1 MRTGRDHVL
10 LAILF
15 WGLPITVVTLIVAM
29 ARIRNLLF
37 G

>member
-10 LAILF
+10 LGIL
-15 WGLPITVVTLIVAM
+15 LSIPIVVVSLIVAI
-29 ARIRNLLF
+29 ARIRNLLS

>member
-10 LAILF
+10 IAIL
-15 WGLPITVVTLIVAM
+15 WCVPIVIVSLIVAV
-29 ARIRNLLF
+29 ARIRNLLS

>member
-10 LAILF
+10 LAIL
-15 WGLPITVVTLIVAM
+15 WSIPIAVVSLIVAM
-29 ARIRNLLF
+29 ARIHSLLF

>member
-1 MRTGRDHVL
+1 MRTGRDHIL
-10 LAILF
+10 LAIL
-15 WGLPITVVTLIVAM
+15 WSIPIVAVSLIVAI